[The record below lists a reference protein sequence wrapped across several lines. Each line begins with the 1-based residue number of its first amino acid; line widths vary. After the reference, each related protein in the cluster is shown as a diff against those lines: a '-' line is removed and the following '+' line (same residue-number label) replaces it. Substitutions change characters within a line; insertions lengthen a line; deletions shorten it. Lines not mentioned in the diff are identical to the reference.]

1 MSISVAM
8 TEKRNIKSLIQQEE
22 AHLNNLLDP
31 NDLNSFK
38 GMVEE
43 LRDTWT
49 KKQIFRTETEA
60 RISVLQDAK
69 YPTVSSKYWQ
79 CVREQNVFLENLMSL
94 SFDYRRNDAKI
105 KWLEKK
111 IETETD
117 EYKLECYK
125 IDLDEKIY
133 AKANMELVAKDRMR
147 EINMWSNLKK
157 EFDDGSFDTKNVN
170 THQLES
176 YHQIMR
182 NKAETLTSGSS
193 QPEVFNVLGQL
204 QTIERVKKELGLLKN
219 DEKKAIGQPTF
230 GKPNS

>member
-1 MSISVAM
+1 M

-22 AHLNNLLDP
+22 IHLNNLLDP
-31 NDLNSFK
+31 NDLNAFK

-69 YPTVSSKYWQ
+69 YPTISSKYWQ

-111 IETETD
+111 LETETD
-117 EYKLECYK
+117 ENKLECYK

-133 AKANMELVAKDRMR
+133 AQANMELVARDRMR

-176 YHQIMR
+176 YHQIMK
-182 NKAETLTSGSS
+182 NKAETLTPGSS

-204 QTIERVKKELGLLKN
+204 QTIERVKKELGLLKH

-230 GKPNS
+230 GQESK